1 MTNTYKQHSA
11 NNPERSFLAQVKPQ
25 KPTVRAQNKNTA
37 YQYHAKKKK
46 LKIVSEAQATAAYC
60 PIYFNLRCRISRH
73 AGQNCD

>member
-37 YQYHAKKKK
+37 YLSCEKKNE
-46 LKIVSEAQATAAYC
+46 KIVSEAQATAAYC

>member
-37 YQYHAKKKK
+37 YLSCEKKNEK
-46 LKIVSEAQATAAYC
+46 L
-60 PIYFNLRCRISRH
+60 
-73 AGQNCD
+73 